1 MVNRLKTSRNNSIKS
16 AQDGEILAV
25 SAFGFLAGEQE
36 YFAKFTQM
44 SGIDIG
50 DISEMVNSPSFL
62 AAVLSF
68 LLSDDSMLLAFCQS
82 ADCVPEDAI
91 RAQHFLSE
99 L

>member
-1 MVNRLKTSRNNSIKS
+1 MVNRLKTSRKNSIKS

-44 SGIDIG
+44 SGIDVG

-62 AAVLSF
+62 ASVLSF

-82 ADCVPEDAI
+82 TDSVPEDAI